1 MTYARVT
8 IDDATSLIID
18 HRGKTPKKL
27 GAEWTTAGHRV
38 ISALNIKGSRIDEND
53 HHYVDSRTYAN
64 WMKVPLAA
72 GDTLLTSE
80 APLGEVA
87 YLQHD
92 VDWVLGQRLYALRT
106 KPSLAVGRFLFY
118 ALQSPLVRNDLEAR
132 ATGTTVFGIS
142 QVELRKVQIPCP
154 PIAEQRRIAEMLGA
168 LDDKIES
175 NRQICSLINLLSEEL
190 FCSRFRLRKDCTTKG
205 ILTIGDLG
213 EIVGG
218 GTPSKKVEEYYVDSG
233 IAWLTPKDLARDSS
247 TFRHHGAIDISELG
261 LRKSSARSLP
271 RGTVLFTSRAPIG
284 YIAIASGETSTNQGF
299 KSIVPH
305 PEFGTAFTFYLLK
318 QLTPEIVSSANG
330 STFKEIS
337 KGGLASISFD
347 APDRASVREFNSL
360 VQPLLDL
367 QEAKESETCRLSK
380 LRDALLPEL
389 MSGRMRVDEAGR
401 LVTEALDEEVA
412 DV

>member
-154 PIAEQRRIAEMLGA
+154 PIAEQQRIAEMLGA
-168 LDDKIES
+168 LDD
-175 NRQICSLINLLSEEL
+175 
-190 FCSRFRLRKDCTTKG
+190 
-205 ILTIGDLG
+205 
-213 EIVGG
+213 
-218 GTPSKKVEEYYVDSG
+218 
-233 IAWLTPKDLARDSS
+233 
-247 TFRHHGAIDISELG
+247 
-261 LRKSSARSLP
+261 
-271 RGTVLFTSRAPIG
+271 
-284 YIAIASGETSTNQGF
+284 
-299 KSIVPH
+299 
-305 PEFGTAFTFYLLK
+305 
-318 QLTPEIVSSANG
+318 
-330 STFKEIS
+330 
-337 KGGLASISFD
+337 
-347 APDRASVREFNSL
+347 
-360 VQPLLDL
+360 
-367 QEAKESETCRLSK
+367 
-380 LRDALLPEL
+380 
-389 MSGRMRVDEAGR
+389 
-401 LVTEALDEEVA
+401 
-412 DV
+412 

>member
-8 IDDATSLIID
+8 IDDATALIID

-27 GAEWTTAGHRV
+27 GADWTTAGHRV

-92 VDWVLGQRLYALRT
+92 VDWVLGQRLYALRA

-118 ALQSPLVRNDLEAR
+118 ALQSPLVRNDLESR

-154 PIAEQRRIAEMLGA
+154 PIAVQRRIAGVLGA

-175 NRQICSLINLLSEEL
+175 NRKQQYIGERLLRALIERILCQFSEADSTTFDAYCTYSKESVLPENVGSGDKYIALEHMPRGSIFLNSWENAEL
-190 FCSRFRLRKDCTTKG
+190 AGIASNKNRFRQ
-205 ILTIGDLG
+205 GDLLFG
-213 EIVGG
+213 KLR
-218 GTPSKKVEEYYVDSG
+218 PYFKKVGVAPVSGVCSTDILVIRPRLREFLPLITVVASSDALIDSISASATG
-233 IAWLTPKDLARDSS
+233 TRMPRASWK
-247 TFRHHGAIDISELG
+247 DIS
-261 LRKSSARSLP
+261 AWPVP
-271 RGTVLFTSRAPIG
+271 RIADETLIVLLQPA
-284 YIAIASGETSTNQGF
+284 NQLM
-299 KSIVPH
+299 
-305 PEFGTAFTFYLLK
+305 AFLEALSFQNLK
-318 QLTPEIVSSANG
+318 LTEV
-330 STFKEIS
+330 
-337 KGGLASISFD
+337 
-347 APDRASVREFNSL
+347 
-360 VQPLLDL
+360 
-367 QEAKESETCRLSK
+367 
-380 LRDALLPEL
+380 RDALLPEL
-389 MSGRMRVDEAGR
+389 MSGQMRVDEAGR
-401 LVTEALDEEVA
+401 LVSEALDEEA
-412 DV
+412 R